1 MSSPASPARARLRPR
16 VRLPA
21 ALRKPAASVGAGLVA
36 LAVFTALFAPWLAPH
51 SPTESFFDA
60 IQQPPSWQY
69 PFGTDALGRC
79 VLSRVIYGARISLSV
94 AVTAV
99 LIGLSI
105 GTLLGLIAG
114 YVGGLIDTVLM
125 RATDV
130 MLAFPEILLTI
141 AIVAILGPALQNTVL
156 AVGFAAVPVYARTVR
171 SAVLQVRKLEYIQ
184 AATALGRNDSGI
196 LWRHI
201 LPNVLSPIIVVATVN
216 VGTAILITAGLSYV
230 GLGAQPPTPEWGAM
244 LSESRAYLQN
254 GWWMATFPGL
264 AITVLVIAF
273 NLIGDTA
280 RDVLDPRQRQR

>member
-1 MSSPASPARARLRPR
+1 MRTLPATLSSPRRLRLPR
-16 VRLPA
+16 
-21 ALRKPAASVGAGLVA
+21 ALRSPVALVGAVLVA
-36 LAVFTALFAPWLAPH
+36 LAVLIALFAPWLAPH
-51 SPTESFFDA
+51 PPDQMYFEA

-94 AVTAV
+94 AGAAV

-105 GTLLGLIAG
+105 GTGLGLLAG
-114 YVGGLIDTVLM
+114 FFGGWVDTVLM

-141 AIVAILGPALQNTVL
+141 AIVAILGPALQNTVI
-156 AVGFAAVPVYARTVR
+156 AVGLASVPVYARTIR
-171 SAVLQVRKLEYIQ
+171 GAVLQVRQLDFIQ
-184 AATALGRNDSGI
+184 AAAALGQSDSRI
-196 LWRHI
+196 LLRHV
-201 LPNVLSPIIVVATVN
+201 LPNVLSPIIVIATVN
-216 VGTAILITAGLSYV
+216 VGIAILITAGLSYV

-273 NLIGDTA
+273 NLIGDA
-280 RDVLDPRQRQR
+280 LRDVLDPRQRQN